1 MIRKKVFDYVQKY
14 NMIEKNDYI
23 VAGISGGADSVC
35 LLFMLYELKK
45 EMPVDIHAVHVNH
58 MIRTDA
64 GDDAEYVRKLCKR
77 LEIPFTL
84 VESDVERIAHD
95 ERISEEEA
103 GRNVRYEAFYR
114 TLEHYRG
121 EKNGKIAVAHNRND
135 CCETFLFNL
144 FRGSSLKGLSGI
156 PPVRDCI
163 VRPLLCLER
172 IEIEEFLNKNGIS
185 YCIDSTNLED
195 NYTRNKIRHHI
206 LDTAVREI
214 SNAAVVHISEACG
227 RISEAYSF
235 VEDMTVQACEECV
248 VQSGEGENAVF
259 HIDAAHWKLLHTT
272 LQGNVLM
279 ETLALAAGSRKDLES
294 VHVDQ
299 LRGLFEKQC
308 GRKISLPYCLCAERD
323 YTGVRIYRE
332 TDVKQAQISDVEHIV
347 TEQEHKRLLAGEC
360 LQIAVSDDEIL
371 VFSIKNADSVNIEKN
386 IPQKK
391 CTKWLDY
398 DKIKNSIVVRTRK
411 TGDYLTID
419 MPDGEIRKKTL
430 KAYFT
435 DNKVPREERSKICL
449 VTEQNHVLWIVGGRI
464 SSYYKVS
471 GSTKKILELTLIKT
485 SEKFIAK

>member
-1 MIRKKVFDYVQKY
+1 MIRKKVFDYIQKY
-14 NMIEKNDYI
+14 NMLEKNDYI
-23 VAGISGGADSVC
+23 VAGVSGGADSVC

-45 EMPVDIHAVHVNH
+45 EMPVDIRAVHVNH

-64 GDDAEYVRKLCKR
+64 GDDAEYVRRLCKR

-84 VESDVERIAHD
+84 VESDVERIAQNEH
-95 ERISEEEA
+95 ISTEEA

-114 TLEHYRG
+114 TLEQYRG

-172 IEIEEFLNKNGIS
+172 AEIEEFLNKNGIS

-206 LDTAVREI
+206 LDTAEREI
-214 SNAAVVHISEACG
+214 SSAAALHISEACG

-235 VEDMTVQACEECV
+235 VYDMTAQAFDECV
-248 VQSGEGENAVF
+248 VQSGEGENKVF
-259 HIDAAHWKLLHTT
+259 HIDAAHWSLLHGM

-332 TDVKQAQISDVEHIV
+332 TAAKQPQSTVEYTV
-347 TEQEHKRLLAGEC
+347 SAQEHKRLLAGEC
-360 LQIAVSDDEIL
+360 LEIAVSDDEIL
-371 VFSIKNADSVNIEKN
+371 VLSIKNADSVNIEKN

-391 CTKWLDY
+391 YTKWLDY
-398 DKIKNSIVVRTRK
+398 DKIENSIVVRTRK

-419 MPDGEIRKKTL
+419 MPDGEIRRKTL

-435 DNKVPREERSKICL
+435 DNKVPRKERGEICL
-449 VTEQNHVLWIVGGRI
+449 VAEQSHILWIVGGRI
-464 SSYYKVS
+464 SSHYKVS
-471 GSTKKILELTLIKT
+471 GSTKRILELTLIKI
-485 SEKFIAK
+485 S